1 MMGMV
6 TSGHSIPAHIP
17 GKAQVPGLTV
27 PTHASLAP
35 QFSPSMS
42 PPATFSV
49 LTDSV
54 SLVGILT
61 TRVKGMQNKVLRVG
75 RKRGEKSISLQNT
88 RSQDCGLLG
97 RGRA

>member
-1 MMGMV
+1 MGQAIV
-6 TSGHSIPAHIP
+6 ISGHSIPSRTP
-17 GKAQVPGLTV
+17 GKAPVPGLSV

-54 SLVGILT
+54 SLVGMLT
-61 TRVKGMQNKVLRVG
+61 IRVKGMQGIEGGKE
-75 RKRGEKSISLQNT
+75 RGEKSISLHNT
-88 RSQDCGLLG
+88 LFQDCVLLG
-97 RGRA
+97 RMKA